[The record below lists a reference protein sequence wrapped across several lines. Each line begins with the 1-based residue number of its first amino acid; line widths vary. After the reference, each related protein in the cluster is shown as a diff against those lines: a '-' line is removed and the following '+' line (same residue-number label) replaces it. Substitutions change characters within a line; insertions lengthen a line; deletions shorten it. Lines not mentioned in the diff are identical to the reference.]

1 MKKTPTV
8 IITGYLGAGKTT
20 LLQHILKNSKKKIA
34 IIMNEFGEIAID
46 SKIIKGKNINMT
58 ELMNGCV
65 CCSLTGEF
73 EGAIKE
79 IINKIKPDLI
89 IVETTGIAE
98 PDALIIDI
106 GKNLKFIS
114 LDSVITI
121 ADADG
126 IIKFPQIGRTTKIQ
140 IEMADIILLN
150 KMDLV
155 PDKELK
161 QVEIKLREINNR
173 AAIIKTKYCEAEI
186 NLLFGLH
193 EKHWVKLEKEH
204 AHSNMESFAFDKD
217 IKLDKKKFE
226 KIITTLPKETY
237 RAKGFVNL
245 KDGTYLLNYVASRY
259 SLEKINKEKTQ
270 LVFIGEKILK
280 YKNEIFKEL
289 EKSKL

>member
-1 MKKTPTV
+1 MKKTPLI

-34 IIMNEFGEIAID
+34 IIMNEFGEISID
-46 SKIIKGKNINMT
+46 SKIIKGKNVNMT

-73 EGAIKE
+73 EDAIKE
-79 IINKIKPDLI
+79 IINKIKPKLI
-89 IVETTGIAE
+89 LVETTGIAE

-106 GKNLKFIS
+106 EKNLKFIS

-126 IIKFPQIGRTTKIQ
+126 LIKFPQIGRTTRIQ

-150 KMDLV
+150 KTDLV
-155 PDKELK
+155 SDKELK
-161 QVEIKLREINNR
+161 QAEIKLRGINNR
-173 AAIIKTKYCEAEI
+173 AVIIKTKNCEAEI

-193 EKHWVKLEKEH
+193 EKQWINLNKNHEH
-204 AHSNMESFAFDKD
+204 TEIESFVFDKD
-217 IKLDKKKFE
+217 IKFDRKKFE
-226 KIITTLPKETY
+226 KIISTLPKEIY
-237 RAKGFVNL
+237 RVKGFINL

-259 SLEKINKEKTQ
+259 SIEKTNKEKTQ
-270 LVFIGEKILK
+270 LVFIGEDIKK
-280 YKNEIFKEL
+280 YQREMEKEL